1 MSDERGSVPRFG
13 ESVIS
18 VPITVSMLR
27 IAAQGLGLLGGGS
40 RDKVTYSLE
49 GKLGGSGFTSTRFQ
63 AQGQLTLPGTSAP
76 RRRRRGDKNRRA
88 YRPSSRTACCG
99 GFSESKLAPIDNVM
113 AKLFLALVLVAATP
127 LAAQEFPNRPIRLI
141 TPAAQGGTTDLLA
154 RVFGQKLAESWGQQV
169 LVDNRASAAGVIA
182 GQLTTQ
188 AAPDGYTLLLAYHQ
202 HTVNAALNPKLPY
215 HPVNDFTPITQLTS
229 AGLMLVVNPSTPVNN
244 LAEFMQWTKNFKG
257 ALNFGSA
264 GIGSGGHLAGE
275 LFKLMAGVKAE
286 HIPYKGAGPAMA
298 DLIAGQYH
306 FNFSGLQGSQVQ
318 VRAGRL
324 RAIAVTTP
332 KRLPSNPELPAMAE
346 VLPGFEVVG
355 WYGVIGPA
363 NMPQPLVEKL
373 HGELV
378 KILNQPD
385 VKSRIEADG
394 SEPVGARPRSSGA
407 SCTPISTS
415 GRSSS
420 RRAARS
426 WNEAVPAAGPGFGA
440 GGPARAPRAHPAA

>member
-1 MSDERGSVPRFG
+1 MRANVFIALLVFGS
-13 ESVIS
+13 
-18 VPITVSMLR
+18 
-27 IAAQGLGLLGGGS
+27 AAL
-40 RDKVTYSLE
+40 
-49 GKLGGSGFTSTRFQ
+49 
-63 AQGQLTLPGTSAP
+63 AQQ
-76 RRRRRGDKNRRA
+76 D
-88 YRPSSRTACCG
+88 Y
-99 GFSESKLAPIDNVM
+99 
-113 AKLFLALVLVAATP
+113 
-127 LAAQEFPNRPIRLI
+127 PNKPIRLI
-141 TPAAQGGTTDLLA
+141 TPAAQGGTTDILA
-154 RVFGQKLAESWGQQV
+154 RIFGQKLSESWGQQV
-169 LVDNRASAAGVIA
+169 VVDNRASAAGVIA
-182 GQLTTQ
+182 GQMTAT

-215 HPVNDFTPITQLTS
+215 HPVDSFTPITQLTS

-244 LAEFMQWTKNFKG
+244 LAEFIQWTKNFQG

-275 LFKLMAGVKAE
+275 LYKLMAGVKAE

-346 VLPGFEVVG
+346 ALPGFEVVG

-363 NMPQPLVEKL
+363 GMPAPLVSRL
-373 HGELV
+373 HGELI

-385 VKSRIEADG
+385 VKTRIESDG
-394 SEPVGARPRSSGA
+394 SEPVGSSPEEFRRFMRADMDKWAKLVKESGA
-407 SCTPISTS
+407 KL
-415 GRSSS
+415 
-420 RRAARS
+420 
-426 WNEAVPAAGPGFGA
+426 E
-440 GGPARAPRAHPAA
+440 